1 MSAVTPPRV
10 LVIAGSDSGGGAGVQ
25 ADIKTCLAL
34 GVHASTAITALTAQN
49 SIGVQG
55 VWPTSVDG
63 VRAQIRSVLD
73 DIGADVVK
81 TGMLADAEIAGAVAD
96 ELDQIGLPV
105 VVDPVCVS
113 TTGAT
118 LLTPGALDVYRFRLI
133 PRATVVTPNI
143 PEVRA
148 LTDVDVSD
156 VGQLREAAA
165 ALFALGPQWV
175 LVKGG
180 HLDGVAT
187 DLLYDGVDEIVLPG
201 ERIDTPHTHGTG
213 CTLASAIAARLAHG
227 DDMPAAVAAAKV
239 FVTGAIRRGYP
250 LGSGVG
256 PAAQWLPPSDE

>member
-1 MSAVTPPRV
+1 
-10 LVIAGSDSGGGAGVQ
+10 
-25 ADIKTCLAL
+25 
-34 GVHASTAITALTAQN
+34 VHVEQHH
-49 SIGVQG
+49 
-55 VWPTSVDG
+55 
-63 VRAQIRSVLD
+63 
-73 DIGADVVK
+73 
-81 TGMLADAEIAGAVAD
+81 
-96 ELDQIGLPV
+96 
-105 VVDPVCVS
+105 
-113 TTGAT
+113 
-118 LLTPGALDVYRFRLI
+118 
-133 PRATVVTPNI
+133 
-143 PEVRA
+143 
-148 LTDVDVSD
+148 